1 MRLHRTQARSPSI
14 RLTNRRDLAI
24 YGMAGA
30 PDEVVVELP
39 SANFVV
45 VKLALGLLRKNI
57 RIRFTDDKTLKN

>member
-1 MRLHRTQARSPSI
+1 
-14 RLTNRRDLAI
+14 
-24 YGMAGA
+24 MAGA